1 MGAET
6 VLEAEAPASTAEA
19 SSVEEPAGA
28 GEVCGCA
35 EEVTKARVSVSE
47 KGVVQMECQQE
58 QESLLRT
65 ASLGEG
71 AVSQGGAEVS
81 TGGAA
86 PEALA
91 AAEEGQ
97 ELVAQQRSAGVSGRG
112 GSREKRRRL
121 R

>member
-1 MGAET
+1 MGAEI

-81 TGGAA
+81 TGARLLKPLPLLRRGRSSW
-86 PEALA
+86 PR
-91 AAEEGQ
+91 
-97 ELVAQQRSAGVSGRG
+97 AQCWGSLAGVGAGEGEG
-112 GSREKRRRL
+112 G
-121 R
+121 